1 MGALTSEAIVQ
12 IADLQQITPGDL
24 NAGERLARG
33 SLDNV
38 VGAFLAT
45 SLVYSG
51 LAVALDPN
59 GNGTRAIV
67 GTGLLYDGA
76 SNGAGY
82 ALRDPFTVD
91 LGQAIAAVPADKT
104 ALVAVLAQ
112 GFQGEDGT
120 ETRTV
125 LDASKEPT
133 NPEDFWPTTTLPV
146 KTRVVRSAIISR
158 AVGTADVQPQM
169 PAYGGSLCLVATI
182 RINNLGIVS
191 ITQNEAARIE
201 RLADVAQD
209 TAGAVADLARISPL
223 LASLLSTTSALA
235 LQLAAQKAAYDAA
248 LAELQNQLNQLK
260 TQTNN
265 QGSQQQ
271 TGSAPILSGFDVFVD
286 ASQTDVNAAGYSALI
301 SDGLRFPVAAS
312 DNQAITVTN
321 PFAGSVKV
329 LGSRYLLPAYT
340 EVVSTKHLANSGNVQ
355 RSTSLGIITG
365 SASVRGL
372 GVSRTRWDRSL
383 TETSVAQLIA
393 SGDPT
398 RLFATRPEDL
408 AYDPAWGDWRVSGP
422 ELIRKN
428 GYAKD
433 LTGRGPWSRIDAT
446 VPFANKLVL
455 DQPYQSASAEMI
467 TAIDVR
473 FAGSANGEP
482 VQVLVTADLNG
493 NPDLSRTYASV
504 SIDPANAP
512 DKITFPYP
520 ILRKAGEKVH
530 FVHLFPGG
538 GAGFFLYFADVSAQ
552 FGILKAAPLTYTGG
566 QWTPFG
572 SGLELNFSVY
582 RASFSGAGPLRVP
595 LSPVILAGGIDG
607 VDLVTPAIVPEGAS
621 IDYETQI
628 AGAPVALAPVTG
640 IHPLNG
646 GVQSLPLTALLS
658 YTEAVAPIF
667 DFQASKSRVVRS
679 GTALRH
685 VSAARIPTTGV
696 TKIQE
701 SVTLY
706 GFDSAAHTVTA
717 RLLTGAG
724 YATETA
730 PTTVVDLVQ
739 ADGSLKRTFTWSL
752 GSTVTAHEVALI
764 GTRSDLTKQL
774 VGRRADWTAAP

>member
-1 MGALTSEAIVQ
+1 MPATSEARVVVANYQ
-12 IADLQQITPGDL
+12 RGTPEQITATNDL
-24 NAGERLARG
+24 LQATM
-33 SLDNV
+33 DNV
-38 VGAFLAT
+38 VENFLGLAT
-45 SLVYSG
+45 RYQDMT
-51 LAVALDPN
+51 VAADVSNKRVVVAP
-59 GNGTRAIV
+59 GT
-67 GTGLLYDGA
+67 LYAG
-76 SNGAGY
+76 GPGY
-82 ALRDPFTVD
+82 ALQSAFTVD
-91 LGQAIAAVPADKT
+91 LASACAAVPADKF
-104 ALVAVLAQ
+104 ALVAILAA
-112 GFQGEDGT
+112 GYEDAEGEKFSAT
-120 ETRTV
+120 F
-125 LDASKEPT
+125 LDPSKKPA
-133 NPEDFWPTTTLPV
+133 NPRDPWPTIEAVTPTRKIRYVQISAPV
-146 KTRVVRSAIISR
+146 GA
-158 AVGTADVQPQM
+158 ADVQPGM
-169 PAYGGSLCLVATI
+169 PPYGPTLCLVATV
-182 RINNLGIVS
+182 RINRDGVVA

-201 RLADVAQD
+201 RLEDVAQD
-209 TAGAVADLARISPL
+209 AADAIADLARINPL

-235 LQLAAQKAAYDAA
+235 LQLAAMKAAYDAA
-248 LAELQNQLNQLK
+248 LADLQKQLNQQQ

-286 ASQTDVNAAGYSALI
+286 LSQTDVNAAGYSALI

-321 PFAGSVKV
+321 PFAAAVKV
-329 LGSRYLLPAYT
+329 IAGRYLLPAYT
-340 EVVSTKHLANSGNVQ
+340 EVVSVRNLGNATKYD
-355 RSTSLGIITG
+355 RTDSLGIITG

-372 GVSRTRWDRSL
+372 GVSRTRWDRGL
-383 TETSVAQLIA
+383 TESSVAQLLA

-398 RLFATRPEDL
+398 RLFAARPEDL

-422 ELIRKN
+422 ELIRRA

-433 LTGRGPWSRIDAT
+433 LTGRGPWSRIDT
-446 VPFANKLVL
+446 TINFAGKLVI
-455 DQPYQSASAEMI
+455 DQPYQAASAEMI
-467 TAIDVR
+467 TAIDTE
-473 FAGSANGEP
+473 FEGASNGQP
-482 VQVLVTADLNG
+482 VVVLVTADLNG
-493 NPDLSRTYASV
+493 NPDFGRTYAAV
-504 SIDPANAP
+504 EVEAP
-512 DKITFPYP
+512 NTPGKISFPYP

-538 GAGFFLYFADVSAQ
+538 GIGFNIFGHEIGQ
-552 FGILKAAPLTYTGG
+552 IPFGILKAPALTYTGG
-566 QWTPFG
+566 QWVPHG
-572 SGLELNFSVY
+572 SLREMGFSVY

-607 VDLVTPAIVPEGAS
+607 VDLVTPAIVPEGTS
-621 IDYETQI
+621 IDFETQI

-667 DFQASKSRVVRS
+667 DFQTAKSRVVRS

-685 VSAARIPTTGV
+685 VSSARIPVTGV
-696 TKIQE
+696 TKVQE

-730 PTTVVDLVQ
+730 PSTVVDLVQ